1 MLCGGLY
8 CGLLRDAWR
17 TTGSK
22 GSDNSECLS
31 SNVYGFSWNE
41 KRVRD

>member
-1 MLCGGLY
+1 MLCMRWY
-8 CGLLRDAWR
+8 CGSLRGAWR

-31 SNVYGFSWNE
+31 LQVYGFLE
-41 KRVRD
+41 MKCVLIM